1 MSVNRAHAGR
11 ADATRFRPRTL
22 TLADGESLVLDG
34 SGTIERRSATGTT
47 IERWTRE
54 DPAWG
59 AVSIRFGVRTS
70 ELTVAP
76 RGRDVPGRRPP
87 V

>member
-1 MSVNRAHAGR
+1 MSLHRAQSGR
-11 ADATRFRPRTL
+11 AGATRFRPRKL
-22 TLADGESLVLDG
+22 PIADGESLVLDG
-34 SGTIERRSATGTT
+34 DGTIERRSAIGATV
-47 IERWTRE
+47 ERWTTD
-54 DPAWG
+54 DPGWA
-59 AVSIRFGVRTS
+59 AMSIRFGLRTS

>member
-11 ADATRFRPRTL
+11 ADATRFRPRKL
-22 TLADGESLVLDG
+22 NVADGESLVLHGD
-34 SGTIERRSATGTT
+34 GTIERQSATGTA
-47 IERWTRE
+47 IERWTPD
-54 DPAWG
+54 DPAWA

>member
-1 MSVNRAHAGR
+1 MSVHRAQTGR
-11 ADATRFRPRTL
+11 AGATRFRPRTL
-22 TLADGESLVLDG
+22 PVADGESLVLGGD
-34 SGTIERRSATGTT
+34 GTIERRSTTGATV
-47 IERWTRE
+47 ERWTTD
-54 DPAWG
+54 DPAW
-59 AVSIRFGVRTS
+59 AAMSIRFGVRTS